1 MGVQIAGQT
10 AIPGNAKGSDTAG
23 GGGGG
28 SDEHGSDTRLHG
40 RRLLVARMAWLAIV
54 GLTIFLY
61 LLSLPISFAQSQT
74 VCATPPCDPS
84 QLTTALVQELQ
95 HEGLSPTFL
104 AVYYTATNLVFELVF
119 LGVALVIFWRKSDDW
134 MAMLVALML
143 VTFSIATF
151 SASLN
156 NIGANYPALNPVA
169 GLISQIGTA
178 SLFLFFYL
186 FPDGRFVPRWTR
198 WLLLLTFAM
207 GVLGAI
213 FPDSLF
219 GENGPGVLIGLGSI
233 IFVQVYRYWRVSGT
247 EERQQTKWVV
257 FGTAVAFGGFGVLI
271 LLFSLIGANPEGG
284 RAPSVFVAMLS
295 NASFRIF
302 LALIPIS
309 LMIAI
314 LRYRLWEID
323 LLINRTLVYVPL
335 TAIIAGIFAASITLS
350 QRLFVAITGQ
360 TSDAAVVFT
369 TLVVVAVFEPLK
381 SGLQHLVDR
390 RFKKTADPVQELEKF
405 SERVQSIVEVMDA
418 QKLARQLVA
427 KAAGAFNADGGAI
440 LLPRD
445 GQTSTVYTV
454 GKWNGEAKLRV
465 TLASEGIV
473 VGELALGARRGGA
486 QYGPRDR
493 ERLERMV
500 EPVAHALALDR
511 RQDGVKA

>member
-1 MGVQIAGQT
+1 MGVQIAGQA
-10 AIPGNAKGSDTAG
+10 AIPDSAKQSDAVGGAQGSG
-23 GGGGG
+23 ESGG
-28 SDEHGSDTRLHG
+28 STRLHG
-40 RRLLVARMAWLAIV
+40 RRLAVARVIWIAIV

-61 LLSLPISFAQSQT
+61 FLSLPISFAQSQS
-74 VCATPPCDPS
+74 VCAAPPCDPT
-84 QLTTALVQELQ
+84 QLTPGLVQQLRQ
-95 HEGLSPTFL
+95 EGLSPTSL
-104 AVYYTATNLVFELVF
+104 AVYYAATNVVFELVF

-151 SASLN
+151 SDSLN
-156 NIGANYPALNPVA
+156 KVGSSYPVLNPVA

-186 FPDGRFVPRWTR
+186 FPNGRLVPRWTR
-198 WLLLLTFAM
+198 WLLLLTFGM
-207 GVLGAI
+207 GLLGAI
-213 FPDSLF
+213 FPDSPL
-219 GENGPGVLIGLGSI
+219 GENGPGVLLGLGSI
-233 IFVQVYRYWRVSGT
+233 VFVQVYRYWRVSGT
-247 EERQQTKWVV
+247 DERQQTKWVV
-257 FGTAVAFGGFGVLI
+257 FGTAVAFGGFGALI

-284 RAPSVFVAMLS
+284 RAPNVIVGMVS
-295 NASFRIF
+295 NAAFRIF

-323 LLINRTLVYVPL
+323 ILISRTLVYVPL

-350 QRLFVAITGQ
+350 QKLFVAITGQ

-390 RFKKTADPVQELEKF
+390 RFKKTVDPVQELEKF
-405 SERVQSIVEVMDA
+405 SERVESIVEVMDA

-427 KAAGAFNADGGAI
+427 KAAAAFNADGGAI
-440 LLPRD
+440 VLPRD
-445 GQTSTVYTV
+445 GEPSVVYSV

-465 TLASEGIV
+465 TLASEGNV
-473 VGELALGARRGGA
+473 VGELALAARRGGA

-493 ERLERMV
+493 ERLERLV
-500 EPVAHALALDR
+500 GPVAHALALDR
-511 RQDGVKA
+511 GQDGVKA